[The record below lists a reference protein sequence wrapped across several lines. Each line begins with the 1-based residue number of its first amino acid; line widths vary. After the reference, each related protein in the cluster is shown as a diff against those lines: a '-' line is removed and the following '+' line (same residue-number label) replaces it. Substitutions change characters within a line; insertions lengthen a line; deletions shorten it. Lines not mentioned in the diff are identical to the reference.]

1 VAGRGPGGARRLIRV
16 GSGPG
21 GAGTAAGLG
30 GLRAG
35 RFRTAAGH
43 GRRTRT
49 ARNGG
54 CIGVFDAR
62 PEVPR
67 CGARGGLTTSGIGGR
82 AGRGPGDGSRRSG
95 VGRIG
100 GGPARPGYDP
110 ADMSQRIGVIACAV
124 FGAAAVGAAAQ
135 EGAGATSK
143 PTSGPTSRRTRPE
156 WKASLA
162 LPVDLWVDATAE
174 TIGETG
180 DWTNKAEIGDVDG
193 DGRPDLLFAN
203 GGDYDKAGAKVR
215 SRVFLNRG
223 RGAKFEDA
231 TKAIF
236 GETTTFARAIK
247 VRDVSGDGI
256 ADVFVANT
264 YGLRCRLYL
273 GLGAGKFKDA
283 TETHLPNVPG
293 DFGDVECGDADGD
306 GDLDLALAA
315 WGDGSPM
322 KNDGGRT
329 ALWLNDGAGKFT
341 DATAERMPDVKVK
354 FCWELEWVD
363 VDGDFDLDL
372 LVSAKRSKGSFLFE
386 NDGTG
391 RFKDVSAGR
400 LPQFTNNYE
409 FEAMDVDG
417 DGVMDLVTINDGTTP
432 RFSEHLFR
440 GDGKGGFVDATAA
453 AWPTADNPSFDDN
466 MIAFLDYDSDGDA
479 DFLIGSLDGPDR
491 LLVNDGKGRFAA
503 AAPVFQGDPTRG
515 TLGLVVADLD
525 GDGRLDVVHAQGEN
539 PRATGE
545 KVFYGKSIAPDSA
558 GPTVD
563 TLRAPATAAAGAGFD
578 VRVRVHD
585 RKTPVM
591 PHDFRKVDLVV
602 ERGGCDDA
610 RPARLVRRGA
620 LARDG
625 AGRRGGRR
633 DVDRRSRRRRGQRD
647 ARVRDEG
654 RGPLI
659 SAAT

>member
-1 VAGRGPGGARRLIRV
+1 V
-16 GSGPG
+16 
-21 GAGTAAGLG
+21 
-30 GLRAG
+30 
-35 RFRTAAGH
+35 
-43 GRRTRT
+43 
-49 ARNGG
+49 
-54 CIGVFDAR
+54 
-62 PEVPR
+62 
-67 CGARGGLTTSGIGGR
+67 GR
-82 AGRGPGDGSRRSG
+82 AGS
-95 VGRIG
+95 
-100 GGPARPGYDP
+100 GPARPGYDP
-110 ADMSQRIGVIACAV
+110 GDMGKRIGMIVCAV
-124 FGAAAVGAAAQ
+124 FGAAAVGATAQ
-135 EGAGATSK
+135 ETGGPASKPAAVGATAQEAAGAASK
-143 PTSGPTSRRTRPE
+143 PTAGAGTASKPASGPASRRARPE
-156 WKASLA
+156 WKASLS

-203 GGDYDKAGAKVR
+203 GGDYDKAGAKVQ

-273 GLGAGKFKDA
+273 GLGGGKFKDA

-329 ALWLNDGAGKFT
+329 ALWLNDGAGKFV

-417 DGVMDLVTINDGTTP
+417 DGIMDLVTINDGTTP

-440 GDGKGGFVDATAA
+440 GDGKGGFVDCDGRRV
-453 AWPTADNPSFDDN
+453 ADGGQPE
-466 MIAFLDYDSDGDA
+466 LRRQH
-479 DFLIGSLDGPDR
+479 DR
-491 LLVNDGKGRFAA
+491 LPRLRLGRRRRLPHRVARRPRPPA
-503 AAPVFQGDPTRG
+503 RQRRQGALRRG
-515 TLGLVVADLD
+515 GAGVPRRSDARDARPRRRRLGRRRPPRRRSRAGREPA
-525 GDGRLDVVHAQGEN
+525 GDGREGL
-539 PRATGE
+539 
-545 KVFYGKSIAPDSA
+545 
-558 GPTVD
+558 
-563 TLRAPATAAAGAGFD
+563 LRQ
-578 VRVRVHD
+578 
-585 RKTPVM
+585 
-591 PHDFRKVDLVV
+591 
-602 ERGGCDDA
+602 
-610 RPARLVRRGA
+610 
-620 LARDG
+620 
-625 AGRRGGRR
+625 
-633 DVDRRSRRRRGQRD
+633 VDRAGHGGSDRRRRC
-647 ARVRDEG
+647 ARR
-654 RGPLI
+654 RPPPRARASTSACASTTARRRSCRTTSAKSSSWS
-659 SAAT
+659 SAAARRRASRSSGTARRFGARRCRAARQAP